1 MEGLP
6 VISPAF
12 QNADPTHKKFQ
23 YLEDLATAYWYS
35 EVLFASLEL
44 NLFEHLDKKDSSL
57 AYLSQKAN
65 CHADALFRLLRVLE
79 KMALVARYQ
88 DIWFNTAVSSCYLVP
103 GKNSYMG
110 DFFLYRR
117 YMQPNWSRLAPR
129 VVQGKIPANGQPREL
144 ENSIPDEISQEDYK
158 ARNLRYVT
166 AMDTL
171 VKKKALDIAD
181 RLKAEPLHGP
191 ILDVGGGAGSMIRA
205 LAQLIPDCAG
215 VLFELPEVIE
225 AVHVLYPEALSWN
238 GIETMAGDFRS
249 HPFDQKFGVVV
260 LSNFL
265 HAYGPEEARE
275 LLDKA
280 MSLLDTDGVIL
291 IHDYFPDRAGKN
303 PEKGALYDLAMML
316 NTYNGC
322 CHESKDIA
330 LWLKAQGI
338 QTCEV
343 IDLKTDTSLMVAGGS
358 GKAGDPDNRWINI
371 ALEHGFER
379 AVKISPDAVVTAP
392 WVREKCQWGC
402 GGFGKNLQCPP
413 QGMSHEETRE
423 MIDSYDT
430 LLLLEGTP
438 PGKSFH
444 KKLLALEK
452 TAFLAGFHK
461 AFVFGAGPC
470 TLCPQCPEDGTCRHH
485 DLARPAMEASGIDV
499 YETAARAGVPLKPV
513 LEKMDYVKYMG
524 LLLLK

>member
-1 MEGLP
+1 MT
-6 VISPAF
+6 SPAF
-12 QNADPTHKKFQ
+12 QNTDPTHKSFQ

-35 EVLFASLEL
+35 EVLFAALEL
-44 NLFEHLDKKDSSL
+44 NLFEHLDKGHSSV
-57 AYLSQKAN
+57 AGLSHEAN
-65 CHADALFRLLRVLE
+65 CHADALFRLLRALE
-79 KMALVARYQ
+79 KMALVDRYE
-88 DIWFNTAVSSCYLVP
+88 DVWFNTSVSSCYLVP

-129 VVQGKIPANGQPREL
+129 VARENIPAHDPSQESDD
-144 ENSIPDEISQEDYK
+144 SIPQDEVSQEDYK
-158 ARNLRYVT
+158 ARNLRYVA

-171 VKKKALDIAD
+171 VKKKALDIASI
-181 RLKAEPLHGP
+181 LKAEPLNGP

-205 LAQLIPDCAG
+205 LAQLIPDCAA

-225 AVHVLYPEALSWN
+225 AAHVLYPEALSWN
-238 GIETMAGDFRS
+238 GIETMEGDFRS
-249 HPFDQKFGVVV
+249 HPFDQKFGVVM

-280 MSLLDTDGVIL
+280 VSLLDTDGVIL

-303 PEKGALYDLAMML
+303 PEKGALYDLTMML

-338 QTCEV
+338 QICEI
-343 IDLKTDTSLMVAGGS
+343 IDLETDTSLMVAGGS
-358 GKAGDPDNRWINI
+358 GMAGDPDKRWINI
-371 ALEHGFER
+371 AREHGFER
-379 AVKISPDAVVTAP
+379 AVKISSETVVTAP
-392 WVREKCQWGC
+392 WVRKKCQWGC

-438 PGKSFH
+438 PGKAFH

-499 YETAARAGVPLKPV
+499 YETAARAGISLKPV
-513 LEKMDYVKYMG
+513 QEKMDYVKYMG